1 VARVRDFD
9 TTAPVTSVANTSNVR
24 EGRISTPAPTTSAT
38 TGMGGAGADKAGG
51 STGAQGATGA
61 GTTGTTGSGIDFNQ
75 LNTNL
80 TQQLQTQTS
89 TLSDLLTKQ
98 TNALAA
104 QNQTIIAQQQKQQQQ
119 QQTNWI
125 NAGKD
130 LLTQYDLSALGTKY
144 IDFITTKG
152 MDQSTAMLELQT
164 TDEWKTRFS
173 ANETRLKQGLPVLS
187 PADYLNTEASYKD
200 VMIRAGLPNSVVND
214 TSYLGSLIAKDVSP
228 VEVQQR
234 VDAARAAIT
243 TEDPYVKQQLQQ
255 QFGLTTGDM
264 VLHLLDPNA
273 ASSIIAQKVQAAQIG
288 GEAER
293 YGAGVTTQYAQ
304 QLAAAGVTEAQA
316 AAGFRSIAD
325 QQRGMQALAGRYGGI
340 TSYGVTGAAGAI
352 GGALQTATFGVP
364 SDAKTAAEQEAMLK
378 KLQQQEVSAF
388 SGSSGVAKGSL
399 MGSTEGLQ

>member
-9 TTAPVTSVANTSNVR
+9 TTAPVTPVADNPNARENRVDSIPATASIPNV
-24 EGRISTPAPTTSAT
+24 PTTN
-38 TGMGGAGADKAGG
+38 GMGGAGADKAGG
-51 STGAQGATGA
+51 VAGSVG
-61 GTTGTTGSGIDFNQ
+61 GTTTDSGIDFAK
-75 LNTNL
+75 LNANL
-80 TQQLQTQTS
+80 SAQFEQQTS
-89 TLSDLLTKQ
+89 AISDLFTKQ
-98 TNALAA
+98 TNVLAA

-119 QQTNWI
+119 QQTNWV

-130 LLTQYDLSALGTKY
+130 LLAQYDLSALGTKY

-152 MDQSTAMLELQT
+152 MDQATAMLELQT

-214 TSYLGSLIAKDVSP
+214 ISYLGSLIAKDVSP

-255 QFGLTTGDM
+255 QFGLTIGEM
-264 VLHLLDPNA
+264 VLHLLDPDA

-288 GEAER
+288 GEAQR